1 MRRSLAAIVAVLA
14 AAVLAG
20 CGTPPSALVANVPTS
35 GPIEQG
41 EQITTPSDEQFIR
54 VIARGPQPGMTV
66 PQIVRGFLDASASF
80 DGDHAVAR
88 QYLTRQASER
98 WSPAT
103 GVRVYEG
110 IGEITEQVDEATF
123 TAAEAGRISALGRFD
138 VAERR
143 ATMSVSFGLVREDGE
158 WRIDMPPQG
167 LLLSRS
173 DVDRAFRSQSV
184 YFFNPQFT
192 TLVPDPRMVPVL
204 DVAQAT
210 SLVRLLLA
218 GPSEWLA
225 PAVRTGF
232 PANVRLNVD
241 SVPVEAGI
249 ATVDLTATASGA
261 SDSVRQAM
269 SQQLVWTL
277 RQVPGIDAVRI
288 TADGVP
294 WSVPNVGTPQ
304 PITAWPAVSPNRI
317 IPGASAYALR
327 NGSIWSLGV
336 TGTDVELLKG
346 VDPEDAPLIDL
357 AVSPRAETAA
367 GVDAAGRLW
376 RGSLDGTGGMTLV
389 ENEARAV
396 DVSYG
401 PSGWLWIVEQGNRMV
416 RIDPDGAREEVGLP
430 WVAAT
435 DRLVRAVPARDG
447 VRIALVVSRPTGTAL
462 LLGRVVQRAGVSG
475 VVVDAPRRVE
485 SVLADVGDVAWAD
498 AEQLAIVGR
507 LEAEGLAPF
516 AVDLGQGR
524 VTALGGPREP
534 IAIAAAP
541 GLPVW
546 VQVADTLAAR
556 SSGVWLSG
564 VTGSAPT
571 YPG

>member
-1 MRRSLAAIVAVLA
+1 MRRSLMRVVAVLVA
-14 AAVLAG
+14 GLVAG
-20 CGTPPSALVANVPTS
+20 CGTTPSALVANVPTR

-41 EQITTPSDEQFIR
+41 EQIAAPSDEQFIR

-66 PQIVRGFLDASASF
+66 PQIVRGFIDASASF

-88 QYLTRQASER
+88 QYLTEQASER
-98 WSPAT
+98 WSPST

-110 IGEITEQVDEATF
+110 VGEITERVDEATF
-123 TAAEAGRISALGRFD
+123 SAAEAGRISALGRFD
-138 VAERR
+138 VAERQ
-143 ATMSVSFGLVREDGE
+143 ATMSVSFGLVRQDGE
-158 WRIDMPPQG
+158 WRIDAPPQG

-204 DVAQAT
+204 DAAQAT

-232 PANVRLNVD
+232 PASVRLNVD
-241 SVPVEAGI
+241 SVPVEAGV
-249 ATVDLTATASGA
+249 ATVDLTAAAVSV

-288 TADGVP
+288 TAAGVP
-294 WSVPNVGTPQ
+294 WPVPNVGTPQ
-304 PITAWPAVSPNRI
+304 PISAWPAVSPNRI
-317 IPGASAYALR
+317 MPGASAYALR
-327 NGSIWSLGV
+327 DGSIWSLGV
-336 TGTDVELLKG
+336 TGTDVELLTG
-346 VDPEDAPLIDL
+346 VDPDDAPLVDI
-357 AVSPRAETAA
+357 AVSPKAETVA
-367 GVDAAGRLW
+367 GVDAAGRVW
-376 RGSLDGTGGMTLV
+376 RGPLGEGGAMTLV
-389 ENEARAV
+389 DTQALAV

-401 PSGWLWIVEQGNRMV
+401 PSGWLWIVEQGNRIV

-430 WVAAT
+430 WITVT

-447 VRIALVVSRPTGTAL
+447 VRVAFVVSRPTGPAL

-475 VVVDAPRRVE
+475 VVVDAPQRVE

-498 AEQLAIVGR
+498 AEQLAVVGR

-524 VTALGGPREP
+524 VTALGGPSEP
-534 IAIAAAP
+534 STIAAAP

-546 VQVADTLAAR
+546 VQVADTLSAR
-556 SSGVWLSG
+556 SSGVWLPG